1 MSQEHCMVLYCIL
14 LMCQVLSLGRGKC
27 KGVWELSLPLEKLQ
41 SRRGVGNRD
50 KAAWKNHGSRRW
62 EAGRMARKV
71 VGLA

>member
-1 MSQEHCMVLYCIL
+1 M
-14 LMCQVLSLGRGKC
+14 GRGKC

-41 SRRGVGNRD
+41 SRRGVENRD